1 MGTSPSPRTEGKQLK
16 SGSRLLLLGGILF
29 AAGLVIV
36 LLVDGGTPAA
46 ARRFKDVTDIS
57 LLVFLATGF
66 VLSFDRLSHGA
77 DAVYAGVLAVKV
89 LFAVLAYQFAFRWRR
104 VGLQLLA
111 PDGRVALIFGAGAV
125 LLAAVLKEVFESGL
139 RSPT

>member
-1 MGTSPSPRTEGKQLK
+1 VP
-16 SGSRLLLLGGILF
+16 
-29 AAGLVIV
+29 AAPLAADALLVILRWLHALAAVAFLGWSAV
-36 LLVDGGTPAA
+36 LLIDGGTPAA
-46 ARRFKDVTDIS
+46 TRRFKDVTDIS

-77 DAVYAGVLAVKV
+77 NPVYAGVLAVKV
-89 LFAVLAYQFAFRWRR
+89 LFAVLAFQFAFRWRR

-125 LLAAVLKEVFESGL
+125 LLAAVLKEIFESGL
-139 RSPT
+139 RSAT